1 MTLQEVLDIVK
12 NSHIVIKSLVEYN
25 GLTHVEVPLKQF

>member
-12 NSHIVIKSLVEYN
+12 NSHIVIKSLVAHN